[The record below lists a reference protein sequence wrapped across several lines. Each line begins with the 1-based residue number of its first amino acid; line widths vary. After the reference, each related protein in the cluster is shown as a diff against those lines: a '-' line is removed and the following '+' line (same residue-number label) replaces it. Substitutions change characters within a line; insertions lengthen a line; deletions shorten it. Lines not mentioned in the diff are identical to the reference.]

1 MSTTQSSNSWR
12 WVGLFIL
19 LAILLILWLMGFGPS
34 FSGNQPGCC
43 GVPTATP
50 PVSVQAPVQTPS
62 QTVTAPEPK
71 KLATVN
77 LGLQLEN
84 GKVTLTGVVPT
95 DADRHKLF
103 TAATETY
110 GSGNV
115 IDKLTVTD
123 TASLPGWW
131 SKLTSI
137 FDNLK
142 GINNHGLSQSGN
154 VVTLTGV
161 VANDGEKIAK
171 EASLKA
177 LLDANVSINNLLTIK
192 ASESQ
197 PPKEAKVP
205 EAEPTEPPV
214 ACSADMNIS
223 IHFANNSSYLSA
235 KGKTQLDEVVK
246 CINKPTL
253 VLGHTDNY
261 GESAYN
267 LQLSK
272 ARAGA
277 VIAYIKTVDPD
288 KAKLLSAAGYGEK
301 RPIASNA
308 NRASRAKN
316 RRIEFVAK

>member
-12 WVGLFIL
+12 WLGLFIL
-19 LAILLILWLMGFGPS
+19 LAILLILWLIGLGPS
-34 FSGNQPGCC
+34 FSGDQPGCC
-43 GVPTATP
+43 GVSTATT
-50 PVSVQAPVQTPS
+50 PVPVQAPVQAPKQSVAT
-62 QTVTAPEPK
+62 PEPK
-71 KLATVN
+71 KLASVN

-95 DADRHKLF
+95 DADRQKLL

-115 IDKLTVTD
+115 IDKLTVAD

-131 SKLTSI
+131 LKLTSL

-142 GINNHGLSQSGN
+142 GINNHGLSHSGD
-154 VVTLTGV
+154 VVTLNGV
-161 VANDGEKIAK
+161 VANDGEKAAK

-177 LLDANVSINNLLTIK
+177 LLGVNININNLLTIK
-192 ASESQ
+192 TPESQ
-197 PPKEAKVP
+197 PPIETKTP
-205 EAEPTEPPV
+205 EAEPTAPPV

-277 VIAYIKTVDPD
+277 VIAYIKTIDPD

-301 RPIASNA
+301 RPIASNT

-316 RRIEFVAK
+316 RRIEFVTK

>member
-34 FSGNQPGCC
+34 FSGDQPGCC
-43 GVPTATP
+43 GVPLTSP
-50 PVSVQAPVQTPS
+50 PVATLPAQAPT

-71 KLATVN
+71 KLAAVN

-95 DADRHKLF
+95 EADRQKLL
-103 TAATETY
+103 TAATDTY
-110 GSGNV
+110 GSGNIV
-115 IDKLTVTD
+115 DKLTVTD
-123 TASLPGWW
+123 TSSLPGWW
-131 SKLTSI
+131 SKLTAI

-142 GINNHGLSQSGN
+142 GINNHGLSHSGD
-154 VVTLTGV
+154 VITLTGV
-161 VANDGEKIAK
+161 VANDSEKIAK

-177 LLDANVSINNLLTIK
+177 LLGANVSINNLLTIK
-192 ASESQ
+192 APESQ
-197 PPKEAKVP
+197 PPIETKVP

-246 CINKPTL
+246 CLNKPTL

-277 VIAYIKTVDPD
+277 VIAYIKTVDPA

>member
-34 FSGNQPGCC
+34 FSGGQPGCC

-50 PVSVQAPVQTPS
+50 PVATLPAQAPT

-71 KLATVN
+71 KLAAVN

-95 DADRHKLF
+95 EADRQKLL
-103 TAATETY
+103 TAATNSY
-110 GSGNV
+110 GSSNI
-115 IDKLTVTD
+115 IDKLTVAD

-131 SKLTSI
+131 SKLTAI

-142 GINNHGLSQSGN
+142 GINNHGLSHSGD
-154 VVTLTGV
+154 VATLTGV

-205 EAEPTEPPV
+205 EAEPTESPV
-214 ACSADMNIS
+214 ACSNDMNVA
-223 IHFANNSSYLSA
+223 IHFANNSSYLNA
-235 KGKTQLDEVVK
+235 KGKMQVDEVVK
-246 CINKPTL
+246 CLNKPTL

-277 VIAYIKTVDPD
+277 VIAYIKTLDPD
-288 KAKLLSAAGYGEK
+288 KAKLLTAAGYGESK
-301 RPIASNA
+301 PIASNA
-308 NRASRAKN
+308 TRASRAKN
-316 RRIEFVAK
+316 RRIEFIAK